1 MSEIKFENRNVIID
15 GKNVRIISGAMHY
28 FRIHPDLWN
37 DRLDKAAAFGLNCIE
52 TYCCWNL
59 HEPKPGKF
67 NFSGMLD
74 LERYIRLVQEHGLYM
89 ILRPG
94 PYICA
99 EWDNGG
105 LPAWLLA
112 EPGME
117 IRRMNEPYLKAFKRY
132 FDRLLPIIRKYQ
144 YTAGGPVI
152 MTQIENEYA
161 SYSHDT
167 EYLHFIYDLYRSHG
181 IEIPIF
187 TSDGHCGHFLHGG
200 NIPEALLTMNFGSDS
215 DTAWKNHQELRPGEP
230 DFCMEF
236 WNGWFDHWGET
247 HHTRPAGLEEGGAAW
262 EFDRM
267 LSCGAN
273 VNFYMF
279 HGGTNFGFTNGAN
292 GNFKTDYAATVTSY
306 DYDCPL
312 SECGDPTPKF
322 KTCQDVIRK
331 HSGNPRIGDIQA
343 GRKITPAPVK
353 FTASASLFDNLDS
366 LASLHGFALTPP
378 TMEKLQQNF
387 GFVHYRKRIEGPL
400 RDGYDLRL
408 FEVNDYATIW
418 QDGEFL
424 EQRMRDNGVTP
435 VRLREVPAEGS
446 VIDLLVENCG
456 RINYGPYFG
465 RDFKGIVGSVCIS
478 YQEQL
483 NWEYWSLELED
494 LSGICWKEFSPD
506 AGKAC
511 FHKAEFELEETADA
525 FLLRPGS
532 KGLVWI
538 NGFNLGRYWDK
549 GPTETL
555 YIPAPVLKKGTNTVI
570 VFELNELTSG
580 EITFSPE
587 ARL

>member
-37 DRLDKAAAFGLNCIE
+37 DRLDKAVAFGLNCIE

-181 IEIPIF
+181 IDIPIF

-200 NIPEALLTMNFGSDS
+200 NIPEALLTMNFGSGS

-331 HSGNPRIGDIQA
+331 HSGNPRIGDIQT

-400 RDGYDLRL
+400 WDGYDLRL

-424 EQRMRDNGVTP
+424 DQRMRDNGVSP
-435 VRLREVPAEGS
+435 VKLREVPAEGS

-494 LSGICWKEFSPD
+494 LSGICWKEFRPD